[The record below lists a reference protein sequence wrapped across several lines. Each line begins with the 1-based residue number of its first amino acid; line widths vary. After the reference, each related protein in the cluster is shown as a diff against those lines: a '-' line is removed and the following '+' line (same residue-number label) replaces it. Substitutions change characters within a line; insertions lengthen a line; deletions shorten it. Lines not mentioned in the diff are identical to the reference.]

1 MDRSVSRNQFSL
13 WLWRTGWRHRCFE
26 LKNTLKTT
34 CGKLEQ
40 RLPKKFWSCFSWGG
54 ATWAFTSLPHHLPMN
69 SIQLLSLNTAEVTK
83 PRRQHIRDGRGT
95 GNLVRLTLWGNS
107 VDIWW
112 LRFFKASKHENKKKS
127 GWCEPQILE
136 TIKTRVHGF
145 TSTNTWWDASCC
157 LYMARRIVLSRVARE
172 WAEKQLNTYQNQ
184 LGVEVT
190 RKLWLDSIL

>member
-1 MDRSVSRNQFSL
+1 MESWNKGCQKSVDLVSLQVGQLELSRTFHTTYPSTPLNSCL
-13 WLWRTGWRHRCFE
+13 WT
-26 LKNTLKTT
+26 
-34 CGKLEQ
+34 Q
-40 RLPKKFWSCFSWGG
+40 RKWQNLGG
-54 ATWAFTSLPHHLPMN
+54 S
-69 SIQLLSLNTAEVTK
+69 
-83 PRRQHIRDGRGT
+83 
-95 GNLVRLTLWGNS
+95 NLVRRMTLRGNS

-112 LRFFKASKHENKKKS
+112 LRFFKASKHENKESS

-157 LYMARRIVLSRVARE
+157 LYMSRRIVLSRVAWE

-190 RKLWLDSIL
+190 RTLWRDSIL